1 MNVRPNTTRSGPV
14 TVGERVRALRER
26 RGKTRE
32 QLAVEIGIS
41 SSTLYLV
48 ERASLLS
55 EATAAKLAAALGVN
69 REELKP

>member
-1 MNVRPNTTRSGPV
+1 MRQ
-14 TVGERVRALRER
+14 E

-32 QLAVEIGIS
+32 QLAVEMGVS

-55 EATAAKLAAALGVN
+55 KTTAEKLARVLGVTP
-69 REELKP
+69 EELRP